1 MKIGSK
7 EYKGK
12 LVDGKVT
19 IKLPKFHRPR
29 ARRSSRSSTSATT
42 SYKRAHKFINLWVV
56 RG

>member
-19 IKLPKFHRPR
+19 IKLPKFHH
-29 ARRSSRSSTSATT
+29 TGEKELKVK
-42 SYKRAHKFINLWVV
+42 YLGNDKFKRAHKFINLWVV